1 MGDVNRSAFKWLA
14 RFGRDR
20 FTLLIV
26 VLAGLGTAHIL
37 VRTATY
43 GAEVNYESVIY
54 LSTALNFLAGEGLR
68 NFRGEPLT
76 SHPPLFSLL
85 LAAFGWVGID
95 PLEAG
100 RWVNATIFGLT
111 ILVAGVWLRSNLQ
124 SRLLA
129 LATTAT
135 LAVYLP
141 LTHSASVLRTE
152 PLFVLLTLLALI
164 QLAAFLNRK
173 TVAPLWQAAVF
184 TALAALTRYA
194 GVAQIGVGI
203 LILLPLA
210 RLKHTL
216 VFGAVSSLPLL
227 AVLARNWV
235 VTGDLTRATGPRPAP
250 SGQSLS
256 DGLNQIVEVFCQWVV
271 PPKTPDGLA
280 YLLWLAVAAV
290 GLAGVAI
297 ILRGRR
303 HGLEAAPLG
312 AIPFGAFT
320 VGYIAFLVVVV
331 PLTVGQIIDSRYLL
345 PIYVPLLLAAVL
357 LLDRFLSIKAASRV
371 AAVRY
376 VVASLVLLGTLTHVG
391 FSAREN
397 LRLTTQAHVA
407 GYRYWSYNTARWQH
421 SELLNY
427 IRDNHIEGRIYSNMS
442 NLAWFADRAAAQDK
456 LGKYRLVPPKMGWA
470 ELEAGARIVWFY
482 RYYNRSYLGHDDL
495 DLRVLPGMEIVAEL
509 ADGVVFRRTAAE
521 PFDAERHRARKQRY
535 IDQLIQQASERVVRA
550 GWNVYRTGRMLIYRK
565 EPCVP
570 ADVSAKFVLQVTPA
584 NPADLPTHR
593 QRHGFDS
600 LGFYF
605 YPRGFRLGDQCIAI
619 AQLPAYTIDRIR
631 VGQWISK
638 DNRTLWDAELS
649 ASQ

>member
-1 MGDVNRSAFKWLA
+1 MGDVNRSAFEWLA
-14 RFGRDR
+14 RFWRDR

-43 GAEVNYESVIY
+43 GAAVNYDSVIF
-54 LSTALNFLAGEGLR
+54 LSTALNFLAGEGWR
-68 NFRGEPLT
+68 DFEGSPLT
-76 SHPPLFSLL
+76 LWPPLFPLL
-85 LAAFGWVGID
+85 LTAFGWVGIE

-100 RWVNATIFGLT
+100 RWINATAFGLT
-111 ILVAGVWLRSNLQ
+111 ILAAGCWLRSNLR

-129 LATTAT
+129 LAATAT
-135 LAVYLP
+135 LVASLP
-141 LTHSASVLRTE
+141 LSHWAAHFLTE
-152 PLFVLLTLLALI
+152 PLFVLLALLALI
-164 QLAAFLNRK
+164 QLATFLNRR
-173 TVAPLWQAAVF
+173 TDAPLWWATVF
-184 TALAALTRYA
+184 TALAALTRYP
-194 GVAQIGVGI
+194 GVVLIGVGI

-235 VTGDLTRATGPRPAP
+235 VTGNLARATGNREP

-256 DGLNQIVEVFCQWVV
+256 GGLNQIVEVFCKWVV

-280 YLLWLAVAAV
+280 YLLWLAVAAI
-290 GLAGVAI
+290 GLAGAAI

-303 HGLEAAPLG
+303 HGPEG

-320 VGYIAFLVVVV
+320 VGYIAFLVAVV

-357 LLDRFLSIKAASRV
+357 LLDRFLSSEAASRV
-371 AAVRY
+371 VAVRY

-427 IRDNHIEGRIYSNMS
+427 IRDNPIEGRIYSNKR

-456 LGKYRLVPPKMGWA
+456 LGKYRLVPHKMGWA

-482 RYYNRSYLGHDDL
+482 RYYNRSWYGFDDL

-521 PFDAERHRARKQRY
+521 PFDAERHRAQKQRY

-550 GWNVYRTGRMLIYRK
+550 GWGVHRTGRTLIYRK

-570 ADVSAKFVLQVTPA
+570 ADVQAKFVLQVTPA
-584 NPADLPTHR
+584 NPADLPAHR

-605 YPRGFRLGDQCIAI
+605 YFRGFRVGDQCIAI

-649 ASQ
+649 ASR